1 MHYIFAK
8 HHFEHKH
15 DTLFSFQLL
24 NTTAEKKRGQIILI
38 LDHLN
43 IISVRLSYV
52 LSHTK
57 GWGQLDHEFNWLK
70 NSELTISFEIRN
82 FEGVISRFGRT
93 CINFDYIFMLIS
105 DSRSPKERNVFD
117 TTTTMALK
125 SLHLN
130 FGAFIS
136 WEYYNKYFK
145 AIYFQCTSVKIKS

>member
-43 IISVRLSYV
+43 IVSVRLSYV

-70 NSELTISFEIRN
+70 NFEIIINSEIRN
-82 FEGVISRFGRT
+82 FEVVINRFGKT
-93 CINFDYIFMLIS
+93 FTNFGYIFMLIS

-145 AIYFQCTSVKIKS
+145 IICLQCTLVKIKS

>member
-43 IISVRLSYV
+43 IVSVRLSYV

-70 NSELTISFEIRN
+70 YVAITINLEIRN
-82 FEGVISRFGRT
+82 FEVVISRFGRT
-93 CINFDYIFMLIS
+93 FTNFDYIFRLIS

-125 SLHLN
+125 SLSFKFWRVCVNKNTRN
-130 FGAFIS
+130 FK
-136 WEYYNKYFK
+136 YYD
-145 AIYFQCTSVKIKS
+145 